1 MTIQKIRSSRVTSIT
16 ADTFIAEK
24 GMLFF
29 NEALG
34 DLRLGD
40 GITAG
45 GIPLSVN
52 GNGSYDLPA
61 ATNSTLGGVKIGE
74 NILFNNGVIS
84 VSNNYHDLVNKPV
97 IPYDISQLTD
107 TSAILQHL
115 ISVQHMDGGGP
126 TSIYGG
132 TTAFD
137 GGYI

>member
-24 GMLFF
+24 GMIFF
-29 NEALG
+29 NEDLG

-45 GIPLSVN
+45 GIPI
-52 GNGSYDLPA
+52 SYDLPT
-61 ATNSTLGGVKIGE
+61 ATDSTLGGVKIGE

-107 TSAILQHL
+107 TSAMLQHL

-126 TSIYGG
+126 TSVYGG